1 MDKYFQFS
9 LKYSLFEMFTMKFI
23 LFLRL
28 LDQIAFDIFV
38 YSMQLRINSRNT
50 VIKLNEKAT
59 NSALISLLDVHIGL
73 PGVIKKDD
81 NSY

>member
-1 MDKYFQFS
+1 
-9 LKYSLFEMFTMKFI
+9 MFTMKFI

-38 YSMQLRINSRNT
+38 YSMQLRIYSRNT
-50 VIKLNEKAT
+50 VIKLNKKAT

-73 PGVIKKDD
+73 PGVIKKDA